1 MPQDRVFEQVWK
13 PEDARQ
19 AARDAAKHTGERG
32 YPPVRTRDSQ
42 RTCGGCGAWPLEPCE
57 PSCVDMRDAFDDFR
71 YAVSDRY
78 RPGGMRPRRA
88 RAIGYAM
95 VAVGVLVLFL
105 SAAVLFVAAVPR

>member
-1 MPQDRVFEQVWK
+1 
-13 PEDARQ
+13 
-19 AARDAAKHTGERG
+19 
-32 YPPVRTRDSQ
+32 
-42 RTCGGCGAWPLEPCE
+42 
-57 PSCVDMRDAFDDFR
+57 MRDAFDDFR